1 MRTSWREIWG
11 LVVVAGVVGMGIG
24 YLAATEPSAVSAAD
38 PCAWSVP
45 SYGAEQEIKK
55 LRQTIEQQA
64 FEQFM
69 QSETLRLQLQDLN
82 RRMFWDQYYQR

>member
-1 MRTSWREIWG
+1 MRTSWRRIWG
-11 LVVVAGVVGMGIG
+11 LVFMAWIVGAGMG
-24 YLAATEPSAVSAAD
+24 YLVATEPSNVSAAD
-38 PCAWSVP
+38 PCAWGVP
-45 SYGAEQEIKK
+45 SYGAEQEIRK

-69 QSETLRLQLQDLN
+69 QSETLRLQMQDLN